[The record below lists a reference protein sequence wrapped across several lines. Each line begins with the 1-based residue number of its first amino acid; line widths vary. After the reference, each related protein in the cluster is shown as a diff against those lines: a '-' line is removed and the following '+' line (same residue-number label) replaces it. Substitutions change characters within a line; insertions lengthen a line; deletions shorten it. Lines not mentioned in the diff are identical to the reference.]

1 LQISSQTRAELSKQQ
16 HNNKITQQN
25 SDSSNSCSLKTMQ
38 WLVERPL
45 DGAVVARLSKEN
57 SAVARLPQTKGQ
69 RARARSDLLM
79 VVAKGVGDAFGHR

>member
-1 LQISSQTRAELSKQQ
+1 
-16 HNNKITQQN
+16 
-25 SDSSNSCSLKTMQ
+25 MQ

-57 SAVARLPQTKGQ
+57 SAFARLPQTKGE

-79 VVAKGVGDAFGHR
+79 VVAKGVGDAFGRR